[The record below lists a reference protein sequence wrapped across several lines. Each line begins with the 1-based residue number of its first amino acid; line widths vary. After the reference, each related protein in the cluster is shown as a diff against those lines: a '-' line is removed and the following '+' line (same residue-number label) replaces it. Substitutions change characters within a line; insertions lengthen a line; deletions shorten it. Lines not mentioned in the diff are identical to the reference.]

1 MTLRSR
7 KTLSNQASASSGIV
21 SRALTAICL
30 TLVVGPSF
38 AAGDAPPLVLER
50 TIQLSDVAGR
60 IDHLSLDPGRNHLF
74 VAELGNGTVD
84 VVDLG
89 SGKAIGRISGLGE
102 PQGVAYVP
110 ASDLIVVADGAS
122 GSVRMFHASDLSPA
136 GEIAL
141 GEDADNV
148 RVDPHSG
155 RVVVGYGSGA
165 LVRIDPVS
173 MSKLADIKLPAHPEG
188 FQLEST
194 TERVFVN
201 LPDVQQIGVADLG
214 SFLV

>member
-60 IDHLSLDPGRNHLF
+60 ID
-74 VAELGNGTVD
+74 GTVD

-214 SFLV
+214 AFLV